1 MKILYGVQG
10 TGNGHIARAR
20 GMCQALSHYPVEVN
34 YLFSGRAPH
43 KYFSMEC
50 FGEYQI
56 KKGLTF
62 ITENGGVNYLKT
74 AMKNSVLN
82 LIKDVRQLDLSS
94 YDLILNDFEPVS
106 AWAAKLQKKK
116 CISIS
121 HQNSFRYAVP
131 LKSAGW
137 LDKKIIT
144 CFAPADHYLGL
155 HWYHFD
161 QPILPPIVSHGNYE
175 NENKGFILV
184 YLPFESV
191 GDIYQLLSRFTNQQF
206 VCFHPNI
213 NEHEE
218 VGCVEFFP
226 LSHTLFQQY
235 LYSCAGVIAN
245 GGFELPSEAMS
256 LGKKLLLKPLDG
268 QFEQQSNV
276 ATLEMLGLAMTMNS
290 LDSVIVSHWLDE
302 QVGEKVFYPNVAGAI
317 AEWIMAGKWDDHQ
330 ELCNSLWKQVDF
342 PSHASIG

>member
-20 GMCQALSHYPVEVN
+20 GMCQALSNYPVEVD
-34 YLFSGRAPH
+34 YLFSGRAPD

-50 FGEYQI
+50 FGEYTV

-62 ITENGGVNYLKT
+62 VTEDGGVNYLKT
-74 AMKNSVLN
+74 AMKNSVLD

-106 AWAAKLQKKK
+106 AWAAKLQKKQ

-121 HQNSFRYAVP
+121 HQNSFRYPVP
-131 LKSAGW
+131 LKGAGW

-144 CFAPADHYLGL
+144 CFAPANYYLGL

-161 QPILPPIVSHGNYE
+161 QPILPPIVNCGNYE

-191 GDIYQLLSRFTNQQF
+191 DNIYQLLSRFINQKF
-206 VCFHPNI
+206 VCFHPSI
-213 NEHEE
+213 EKYEE
-218 VGCVEFFP
+218 LGCIEFFP
-226 LSHTLFQQY
+226 LSHTIFQQY

-245 GGFELPSEAMS
+245 GGFELPSEAMA

-276 ATLEMLGLAMTMNS
+276 ATLEMLGLATAMDS
-290 LDSVIVSHWLDE
+290 LDSVVVSHWLDE
-302 QVGEKVFYPNVAGAI
+302 KAGEKVSYPDVSDAI
-317 AEWIMAGKWDDHQ
+317 AEWIMAGQWDDHK
-330 ELCNSLWKQVDF
+330 ELCDFLWRQVDF
-342 PSHASIG
+342 PSYASIS